1 VSPSLTRFT
10 SIDLIRI
17 EHYTP
22 QTKGDDRYTQ
32 PQEQGLGFT
41 ALNQIT
47 ARAMLAD
54 REIFCL
60 IERTIL

>member
-1 VSPSLTRFT
+1 MTAIPSHK
-10 SIDLIRI
+10 SNMS
-17 EHYTP
+17 
-22 QTKGDDRYTQ
+22 
-32 PQEQGLGFT
+32 LGFT

-60 IERTIL
+60 IERTITQGVAVMTTYQ